1 MESTLTQRFSGTIQW
16 LYKLL
21 PDGFAAGAV
30 VRRGNHAGHN
40 WGFLCR
46 YVSITSLSI
55 LNYPLSL
62 GGIVS
67 GDNAP

>member
-21 PDGFAAGAV
+21 PGRSAAGAD
-30 VRRGNHAGHN
+30 VRRGNHAGQN
-40 WGFLCR
+40 WGFLSR

-55 LNYPLSL
+55 LN
-62 GGIVS
+62 
-67 GDNAP
+67 